1 MLSTFILV
9 EASKFII
16 LCKKTYLLEL
26 LNNLHN
32 INLLFVQV
40 FFPYNMLFT
49 PKGNVFSLV
58 VWSCLHLKQSRTILL
73 ASLFALNH
81 CTLRSLTFVSTIYG
95 EEQLQ
100 DPVNITSYQSRQIGH
115 GPVFSLSSNIIQIFS
130 NNQRP
135 LFISHRTRS
144 VQILCTLNAYIYI
157 YYIKR

>member
-58 VWSCLHLKQSRTILL
+58 VWSCLHLKQSRTIL
-73 ASLFALNH
+73 
-81 CTLRSLTFVSTIYG
+81 
-95 EEQLQ
+95 
-100 DPVNITSYQSRQIGH
+100 
-115 GPVFSLSSNIIQIFS
+115 
-130 NNQRP
+130 
-135 LFISHRTRS
+135 
-144 VQILCTLNAYIYI
+144 
-157 YYIKR
+157 